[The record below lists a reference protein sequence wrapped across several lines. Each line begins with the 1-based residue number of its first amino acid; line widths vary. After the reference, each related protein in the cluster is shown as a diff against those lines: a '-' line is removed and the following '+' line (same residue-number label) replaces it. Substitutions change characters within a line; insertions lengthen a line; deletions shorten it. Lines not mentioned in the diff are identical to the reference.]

1 MEAETKVSDHFYY
14 VFVSLIKFGERPKF
28 FIVPC
33 KVVAERVSQRHVLW
47 LQTPGRNNQ
56 PHHDNDMRNF
66 EDAADE
72 YLEKWELLS

>member
-1 MEAETKVSDHFYY
+1 M
-14 VFVSLIKFGERPKF
+14 
-28 FIVPC
+28 PC